1 MIVIFAILGVLR
13 FAFAGRSSFAA
24 PRANTDRVKVIEQLI
39 GRIVVI
45 VAARVGNVLLERKNL
60 APSVE
65 HVLALVFRSS
75 NDSTVFLRLKEDGLE
90 MNSFESLGREKSA
103 AGSGCIRRS
112 DCGERGVPTL
122 RSAVNFSLTGAV
134 VMESR
139 CNEASKR
146 FDCFAEDFR
155 SDTLSFQL
163 GIVGQV
169 DVIFDRSSYA
179 GLVFAFAV
187 GLSSGELNEFK

>member
-90 MNSFESLGREKSA
+90 MNSLKASGERSPPQDRGASGGAIAESE
-103 AGSGCIRRS
+103 GSRRS
-112 DCGERGVPTL
+112 DQQSTFL
-122 RSAVNFSLTGAV
+122 
-134 VMESR
+134 
-139 CNEASKR
+139 
-146 FDCFAEDFR
+146 
-155 SDTLSFQL
+155 
-163 GIVGQV
+163 
-169 DVIFDRSSYA
+169 
-179 GLVFAFAV
+179 
-187 GLSSGELNEFK
+187 